1 MLICNIVIGLK
12 KDIHFVASEGQ
23 LLKDLDDHKN
33 GQCICT
39 SADLIPKST

>member
-23 LLKDLDDHKN
+23 LKDLDDHKN